1 MKIEK
6 SGSIHILTFP
16 AGNLEYDFT
25 TVPPEHPQEHALL
38 ELYRLAT
45 EPRDVVLNFS
55 QVTGINA
62 FVLGLLVEGQEA
74 ISKADKHLAFCQM
87 RPPVEAFVREYA
99 PDFHHFRI
107 YSAEEAAIYYM
118 THR

>member
-6 SGSIHILTFP
+6 SGSIYILTFP

-25 TVPPEHPQEHALL
+25 NVPPEHPHEHALL

-74 ISKADKHLAFCQM
+74 ISKADKQLAFCQM
-87 RPPVEAFVREYA
+87 RPPVEAFVREHA
-99 PDFHHFRI
+99 PDYHYFRI
-107 YSAEEAAIYYM
+107 YFAEVAAIHYL
-118 THR
+118 RQR